1 MWKCLCD
8 CQLNLPEIDRKY
20 TYTTASNLYR
30 GISNKKGG
38 TSSCGC
44 YKSEVNQIIGK
55 NNKRHNK
62 YDLSGEYGIGY
73 TSQGDVFYFDLEDY
87 KYIKDYCWN
96 THTGGYIRAYYH
108 TSELDNSKQKRS
120 YIMIHQL
127 LSGIYGYGKEPDH
140 INGKPWDNR
149 KQNLRKST
157 HEQNMKNCKIYKN
170 NTSGHKGVYYSKRG
184 NRWKAFININKKR
197 VHLGTFL
204 SYEDAVKRRET
215 AEEKYYG
222 EFNRR
227 KENLIIHN
235 DLGRR

>member
-8 CQLNLPEIDRKY
+8 CQLNLPEVDRKY

-38 TSSCGC
+38 TISCGC
-44 YKSEVNQIIGK
+44 YKSEVNRIIGK

-62 YDLSGEYGIGY
+62 YDLSG
-73 TSQGDVFYFDLEDY
+73 

-96 THTGGYIRAYYH
+96 THTGGYIRTCYH
-108 TSELDNSKQKRS
+108 TVKLDNSKQKNL

-127 LSGIYGYGKEPDH
+127 LSEIYGYGEEPDH

-157 HEQNMKNCKIYKN
+157 HEQNMKNCKMYKN
-170 NTSGHKGVYYSKRG
+170 NISGHKGVYYAKRE
-184 NRWKAFININKKR
+184 NRWKASININKKQ

-204 SYEDAVKRRET
+204 LYEDAVKCREA

-227 KENLIIHN
+227 KENLVIHN